1 MMLAIVQKAGRNLK
15 RGVLAGAAL
24 DFIPDERTPLA
35 LGAALE
41 EAGAGTAGVDSGAGG
56 SWIVELFL
64 RGSLA
69 RIGSSAFPE
78 ISFFILLDS
87 FWSEAGVVI
96 QAPQCGCDGYI
107 SQILNW

>member
-1 MMLAIVQKAGRNLK
+1 MMLAMVQKAGRNLK
-15 RGVLAGAAL
+15 RDILAGAAL
-24 DFIPDERTPLA
+24 DFISDEREALA

-41 EAGAGTAGVDSGAGG
+41 EAGTAGVDSGAGG
-56 SWIVELFL
+56 SWIVELLL

-69 RIGSSAFPE
+69 RIGSSALPE